1 MSKRREL
8 DPRSWLVSGGRPS
21 SPGDPLNAP
30 LAPASNYQ
38 LPAGRSYARSGGT
51 PTWEALEAVLGG
63 LESAR
68 AISFASGMAA
78 AAAVFDLLKPGAT
91 VVLPD
96 DCYHGVSALA
106 AGRAAAGALSVERH
120 AVSDTEAWLGAATRA
135 DLLWLESPTNP
146 LLSIADLRAI
156 GAAPRS
162 EGCLLVVDNT
172 FATPLNQQP
181 LDVGADISMQSA
193 TKFIGGHSDLL
204 GGVLTTR
211 RDELFD
217 ALVESRTLLGAT
229 PGTLEAYL
237 ALRGLRTMALRLE
250 TAQASA
256 GVLAERLAE
265 HPRVVRTRYPGL
277 ASHPQHALAADQ
289 LGGFGS
295 LVSFDVESAGEGD
308 RVCAA
313 LRLIQHATSLGA
325 VESTIERRA
334 AVHGQEHL
342 PPGLLRLSVGI
353 EAVED
358 LWTDLDSALEA

>member
-1 MSKRREL
+1 M
-8 DPRSWLVSGGRPS
+8 V
-21 SPGDPLNAP
+21 
-30 LAPASNYQ
+30 PASNYL
-38 LPAGRSYARSGGT
+38 LPADRSYARSGGT

-78 AAAVFDLLKPGAT
+78 AAAVFDLLDPGAM

-96 DCYHGVSALA
+96 DCYHGVGALA
-106 AGRAAAGALSVERH
+106 AGRAARGALTVERYSV
-120 AVSDTEAWLGAATRA
+120 ADTEAWVGAAGRA

-156 GAAPRS
+156 GAAPRR
-162 EGCLLVVDNT
+162 EGSLLVIDNT

-181 LDVGADISMQSA
+181 LDIGADISMQSA

-211 RDELFD
+211 SDELVD
-217 ALVESRTLLGAT
+217 ALVTARTLLGAT

-250 TAQASA
+250 TAQTNA
-256 GVLAERLAE
+256 GVLARRLAQ
-265 HPRVVRTRYPGL
+265 HPLVVHTRYPGL
-277 ASHPQHALAADQ
+277 ASHPQHEIAADQ

-295 LVSFDVESAGEGD
+295 LISFDVESAEKGD

-313 LRLIQHATSLGA
+313 LSLVQHATSLGA
-325 VESTIERRA
+325 VETTVERRA
-334 AVHGQEHL
+334 AVPGQEHL

-353 EAVED
+353 ESVED
-358 LWTDLDSALEA
+358 LWTDLDGALSK